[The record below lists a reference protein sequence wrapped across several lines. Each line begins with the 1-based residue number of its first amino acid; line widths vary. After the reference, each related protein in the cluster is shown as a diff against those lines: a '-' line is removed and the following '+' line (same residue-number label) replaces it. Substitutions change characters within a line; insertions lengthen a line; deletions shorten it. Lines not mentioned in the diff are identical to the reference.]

1 MWNVLYYDSLDST
14 NTFAWEL
21 LQQGSLRHGDV
32 IQAGHQTGGRGR
44 FNNRSWADEPNCSLL
59 MSVVLTEIKPNL
71 LPLLSFVAGLA
82 ALRAMRRDQ
91 SSSNGDRI
99 KLKWPNDVLIDRKK
113 VAGILIENCWNG
125 TELKGC
131 VVGVGIN
138 VNQKTFEGEL
148 SERATSIRQE
158 FMKELSISDL
168 RDHILAELKS
178 LLQLDRNALTTQIR
192 RELEWM
198 SGIKGLTV
206 QLLEGLEYRNAQYKG
221 VSDDGALLV
230 QHEDRTH
237 TIYAA
242 TLAMPRS

>member
-14 NTFAWEL
+14 NTFAWEQ
-21 LQQGSLRHGDV
+21 LQQGSLRHADV

-44 FNNRSWADEPNCSLL
+44 FNNRSWADEPDRSLL
-59 MSVVLTEIKPNL
+59 MSIVLTDIKPNL

-131 VVGVGIN
+131 VVGIGIN
-138 VNQKTFEGEL
+138 VSQEGFEGEL
-148 SERATSIRQE
+148 AQTATSIKQA
-158 FMKELSISDL
+158 FMKEQSLSEL

-178 LLQLDRNALTTQIR
+178 LLQLEREALIKQIR

-206 QLLEGLEYRNAQYKG
+206 HLLEGLEYRNAQYKG
-221 VSDDGALLV
+221 VSEDGALLV